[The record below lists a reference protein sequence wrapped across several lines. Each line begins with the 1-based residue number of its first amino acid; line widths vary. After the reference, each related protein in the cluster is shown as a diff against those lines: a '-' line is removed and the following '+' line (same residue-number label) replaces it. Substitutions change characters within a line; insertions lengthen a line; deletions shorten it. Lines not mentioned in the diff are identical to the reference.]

1 MFSKTKAQRSYSV
14 GERDEALAL
23 AQEIGVGRTSE
34 RLKIPVQTIY
44 TWRRALSPTGGK
56 PEQRAEVVDAA
67 GADDIA
73 PGAGGLSP
81 VEQSAPGAGVLSPV
95 VQSAPPVRMTEVNA
109 SKKAVSRAAK
119 VYTPSFRGQVLE
131 FAAQESVTAAAI
143 KYGLSRFSIYEWR
156 RRTQLHAEGKAA
168 DSPLVGSDDD
178 VAAAR
183 DHRILSEWKA
193 HPGLGPSQV
202 RNQLRRQGFK
212 VSVHTV
218 RCVLEENGYVT
229 PKVRRKDVHDQR
241 YEAVRPNHLWHL
253 DFLHRHIHKQKVY
266 VLLVIDDY
274 SRFIVGGAL
283 WDGERVAAV
292 QETFL
297 SAVSRHG
304 RPEKA
309 MSDGG
314 SAFYSWKGVGAFTRV
329 LDELE
334 IDQLIATIPETNGK
348 LEVLN
353 ANIQKELFDK
363 ETFFDLGEAQ
373 RRLTAWISFY
383 NFRRTHH
390 ALGGLLVP
398 ADRYFGRADEVIAH
412 IEAGRS
418 PDGVGEPISAGERQ
432 LDLFRITSYRGQVE
446 LHLLGHRIVLPQL
459 KGTTFS
465 PPG

>member
-1 MFSKTKAQRSYSV
+1 MFSKSSPQRSYSV
-14 GERDEALAL
+14 GEREEALAL
-23 AQEIGVGRTSE
+23 AQEIGVSATSK
-34 RLKIPVQTIY
+34 RLNIPLHTIY
-44 TWRRALSPTGGK
+44 TWRKKFQPADGLD
-56 PEQRAEVVDAA
+56 QRTAEVTAGPSPETRDVAVEVESVPPSPSESEPDASSA
-67 GADDIA
+67 RK
-73 PGAGGLSP
+73 PAGGR
-81 VEQSAPGAGVLSPV
+81 V
-95 VQSAPPVRMTEVNA
+95 
-109 SKKAVSRAAK
+109 AK
-119 VYTPSFRGQVLE
+119 VYTPSLRAQILE

-156 RRTQLHAEGKAA
+156 RRVKLHADGKAT
-168 DSPLVGSDDD
+168 DSPVVGSDDN

-183 DHRILSEWKA
+183 DHRILSVWKA

-266 VLLVIDDY
+266 VLLIIDDF

-297 SAVSRHG
+297 SAANRHG

-309 MSDGG
+309 LSDGG
-314 SAFYSWKGVGAFTRV
+314 SAFYSWKGVGAFTRL

-334 IDQLIATIPETNGK
+334 VDQLIATIPETNGK

-363 ETFFDLGEAQ
+363 VTFFDLGEAQ
-373 RRLTAWISFY
+373 HRLAAWISFY

-398 ADRYFGRADEVIAH
+398 ADRYFGRADEVLAC
-412 IEAGRS
+412 IEAGHS
-418 PDGVGEPISAGERQ
+418 PDGIGEPLSPGERH
-432 LDLFRITSYRGQVE
+432 LDLFRITSHRGRIE
-446 LHLLGHRIVLPQL
+446 IHLLGQRISVPLS
-459 KGTTFS
+459 KERE
-465 PPG
+465 